1 MPACAEGALCR
12 YKITVG
18 NQRGQKGPKTGR
30 FCKGHGMKTAKTA
43 LLHAGGEG
51 EGRPTCERYAEG
63 KAGL

>member
-1 MPACAEGALCR
+1 MQVQNHCWQSEGSERPQDREVL
-12 YKITVG
+12 
-18 NQRGQKGPKTGR
+18 Q
-30 FCKGHGMKTAKTA
+30 GHGMKTAKTA